1 MCCQWA
7 WVSLTMRRKP
17 WKVLSHRNMSQGP
30 VRMLPGHG
38 GRLLC
43 RQLSWHFCAV
53 WSQWSSLS
61 YLATSLHPDSQGG
74 PFWPFQEGSVKA
86 LVCRGLGRFGPVSV
100 LSRLPR
106 GVWPSQHFALRGKG
120 LQHPGRPWFPSI
132 WKALGSHSS
141 GGHRQPHINWS
152 PVHVRIS
159 WTRSP
164 RFGEVMLEGCPLLSI
179 SPLAGKCCQVS
190 TWLRCG
196 EWALR
201 WAIPVLVQAQPPPG
215 HVPLWWFLMCMSAS
229 NAQLCALHASPHPVL
244 HHCRRRR
251 YFYPLW
257 QRNKRSRKVD
267 DLPGWLHQIVKSP
280 ELMLLGSPL
289 LLWQVAS
296 AGWPWFPRL
305 KDGWWGDL

>member
-1 MCCQWA
+1 MGCQWA
-7 WVSLTMRRKP
+7 WVSLTMSRKP
-17 WKVLSHRNMSQGP
+17 WKVLSHRNMSQEP

-43 RQLSWHFCAV
+43 RQLSWHFCVV

-86 LVCRGLGRFGPVSV
+86 LVSCGLGRFGPVSV
-100 LSRLPR
+100 LSRLPQ
-106 GVWPSQHFALRGKG
+106 GVWPSQHFALRRKG
-120 LQHPGRPWFPSI
+120 LQHSGWPWFPYI
-132 WKALGSHSS
+132 WNALGSHSS

-190 TWLRCG
+190 TWLSVGSEPWGGQSLCWFRHSHHLAMCPCDDSWCV
-196 EWALR
+196 WALLMHSSVPYMHHLIQFSTTVGG
-201 WAIPVLVQAQPPPG
+201 AGTFIP
-215 HVPLWWFLMCMSAS
+215 CDKET
-229 NAQLCALHASPHPVL
+229 N
-244 HHCRRRR
+244 R
-251 YFYPLW
+251 
-257 QRNKRSRKVD
+257 
-267 DLPGWLHQIVKSP
+267 P
-280 ELMLLGSPL
+280 EKWMTCLGDYT
-289 LLWQVAS
+289 
-296 AGWPWFPRL
+296 R
-305 KDGWWGDL
+305 